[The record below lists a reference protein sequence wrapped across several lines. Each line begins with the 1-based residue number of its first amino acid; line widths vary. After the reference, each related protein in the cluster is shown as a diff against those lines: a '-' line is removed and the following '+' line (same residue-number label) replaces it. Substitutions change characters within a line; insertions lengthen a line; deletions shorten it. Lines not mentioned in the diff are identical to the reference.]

1 MKGFGDFFSEAR
13 TSQASE
19 KAKKLGLKGDGHG
32 AWYDRTGELIAKT
45 EKGDLHFYTKG
56 QRPGKDVPNP
66 AQPKAEPAPQIKAK
80 ATTVTG
86 KGVAA
91 AAPPEEQKSKGSGEE
106 EKSNRGSDAL
116 TLVFGRFNPPTT
128 GHKKLLDTAKGIS
141 GENDFRI
148 YPSRSHDPKKN
159 PLDPGTKIKFMK
171 KMFAD
176 YEDEIVNEKDMK
188 TIFDVLL
195 TAQEEGYKEVTIVV
209 GSDRLGEFKNLA
221 QKYNGDLYDFENISV
236 VPGGTR
242 DSDAEGVEGMSASKI
257 RKAVKD
263 DDRKAFERGIPS
275 SIGDDEINNLWN
287 ELKRSMGLDV
297 TTDEKK
303 GKTDKEKSAARY
315 QADEKG
321 KKASE
326 KRRDYASARSTAVD
340 DALKKHGSVSKHDKG
355 ETEVDKVLKK
365 GGKKKKKTAKESVE
379 MWEIAPS
386 FDYTS
391 LREKYYNKEIFK
403 RGDIVESMTTGLRGK
418 VTRRGANHLICVT
431 ENGIMFKSWIKDVSE
446 AYTEKKKDSIERLP
460 GKPNT
465 LVGTKGYLKYAEKMT
480 PGSAYGKEFIN
491 KYKAKK

>member
-13 TSQASE
+13 SSQASE
-19 KAKKLGLKGDGHG
+19 RAKKLGLKGDGHG
-32 AWYDRTGELIAKT
+32 AWYDRSGELIAKT

-66 AQPKAEPAPQIKAK
+66 AQPKAEPAPKIKAK

-86 KGVAA
+86 KQVAA
-91 AAPPEEQKSKGSGEE
+91 APEAEAQKSKGSGEE
-106 EKSNRGSDAL
+106 EKSKRGSDAL

-141 GENDFRI
+141 GDNDFRI

-176 YEDEIVNEKDMK
+176 YEEEIVNEKDMK
-188 TIFDVLL
+188 TIFDVLM

-221 QKYNGDLYDFENISV
+221 QKYNGDLYDFESISV

-275 SIGDDEINNLWN
+275 SLGDEEINNLWN
-287 ELKRSMGLDV
+287 ELKRSMGLEV
-297 TTDEKK
+297 TTDKK
-303 GKTDKEKSAARY
+303 D
-315 QADEKG
+315 
-321 KKASE
+321 
-326 KRRDYASARSTAVD
+326 
-340 DALKKHGSVSKHDKG
+340 
-355 ETEVDKVLKK
+355 
-365 GGKKKKKTAKESVE
+365 KKTAKESVE
-379 MWEIAPS
+379 LWQIAPS
-386 FDYTS
+386 FDYS
-391 LREKYYNKEIFK
+391 GLREKYYNKEIFK
-403 RGDIVESMTTGLRGK
+403 RGDLVESMTTGLRGK

-431 ENGIMFKSWIKDVSE
+431 ENGIMFKSWIKDVAE

-465 LVGTKGYLKYAEKMT
+465 LIGTKGYLKYAEKMT
-480 PGSAYGKEFIN
+480 PGSSYGKEFIN

>member
-19 KAKKLGLKGDGHG
+19 RAKKLGLKGDGHG
-32 AWYDRTGELIAKT
+32 GWYDRSGEFIAKT
-45 EKGDLHFYTKG
+45 EKGDLKFFTKG

-66 AQPKAEPAPQIKAK
+66 AQKKAEPAPQLKAK

-91 AAPPEEQKSKGSGEE
+91 AAPEAQKSKGAGEGEE
-106 EKSNRGSDAL
+106 EKTKRGSDAL

-176 YEDEIVNEKDMK
+176 YEEEIVNEKDMK
-188 TIFDVLL
+188 TIFDVLM
-195 TAQEEGYKEVTIVV
+195 TAQEEGYKEITIVV

-221 QKYNGDLYDFENISV
+221 TKYNGDLYDFESIAV

-263 DDRKAFERGIPS
+263 DDRKAFERGVPS
-275 SIGDDEINNLWN
+275 SLGKEEINNLWN
-287 ELKRSMGLDV
+287 ELKRSMGLEV
-297 TTDEKK
+297 TTD
-303 GKTDKEKSAARY
+303 
-315 QADEKG
+315 
-321 KKASE
+321 
-326 KRRDYASARSTAVD
+326 
-340 DALKKHGSVSKHDKG
+340 
-355 ETEVDKVLKK
+355 
-365 GGKKKKKTAKESVE
+365 KKTAKESVE
-379 MWEIAPS
+379 LWEIAPS
-386 FDYTS
+386 FDYS
-391 LREKYYNKEIFK
+391 GLREKYYNKEIFK
-403 RGDIVESMTTGLRGK
+403 RGDLVESLHTGLVGK

-431 ENGIMFKSWIKDVSE
+431 ESGIMFKSWIKDVSE
-446 AYTEKKKDSIERLP
+446 AYTEKKMEKIDRLP

-465 LVGTKGYLKYAEKMT
+465 LVGTGGYKKYVSKMT

>member
-32 AWYDRTGELIAKT
+32 GWYDRSGEFVAKT
-45 EKGDLHFYTKG
+45 EKGDLKFYTKG
-56 QRPGKDVPNP
+56 QKPGKDGPNP
-66 AQPKAEPAPQIKAK
+66 KQKAAEPAPKIKAK

-86 KGVAA
+86 KQVAA
-91 AAPPEEQKSKGSGEE
+91 APEAEAQKSKGSGEE
-106 EKSNRGSDAL
+106 EKTKRGSDAL

-171 KMFAD
+171 QMFAD
-176 YEDEIVNEKDMK
+176 YEEEIVNEKDMK

-221 QKYNGDLYDFENISV
+221 TKYNGDLYNFDSIAV

-275 SIGDDEINNLWN
+275 SLGKEEINNLWN
-287 ELKRSMGLDV
+287 ELKRSMGMSV
-297 TTDEKK
+297 TTDKK
-303 GKTDKEKSAARY
+303 D
-315 QADEKG
+315 
-321 KKASE
+321 
-326 KRRDYASARSTAVD
+326 
-340 DALKKHGSVSKHDKG
+340 
-355 ETEVDKVLKK
+355 
-365 GGKKKKKTAKESVE
+365 KKTAKESVE
-379 MWEIAPS
+379 LWQIAPS
-386 FDYTS
+386 FDYS
-391 LREKYYNKEIFK
+391 GLREKYYNKEIFK
-403 RGDIVESMTTGLRGK
+403 RGDLVESMTTGLRGT

-431 ENGIMFKSWIKDVSE
+431 ENGIMFKSWIKDVAE
-446 AYTEKKKDSIERLP
+446 AYTEKKKESIERLP

-465 LVGTKGYLKYAEKMT
+465 LVGTGGYKKFAEKMT
-480 PGSAYGKEFIN
+480 PGSSYGKEFIN

>member
-1 MKGFGDFFSEAR
+1 MKGFGDFFKEAR

-32 AWYDRTGELIAKT
+32 GWYDRSGEFIAKT
-45 EKGDLHFYTKG
+45 EKGDLKFYTKG

-66 AQPKAEPAPQIKAK
+66 AKPKAEPAPQIKAK

-86 KGVAA
+86 KSVAA
-91 AAPPEEQKSKGSGEE
+91 AAPPEEQKAGAKGEE
-106 EKSNRGSDAL
+106 EKSKRGSDAL

-171 KMFAD
+171 QMFAD

-188 TIFDVLL
+188 TIFDVLM
-195 TAQEEGYKEVTIVV
+195 TAQEEGYKEITIVV

-221 QKYNGDLYDFENISV
+221 TKYNGDLYDFESIAV

-263 DDRKAFERGIPS
+263 DDRKAFERGVPS
-275 SIGDDEINNLWN
+275 SLGDEEINNLWN
-287 ELKRSMGLDV
+287 ELKRSMGLEV
-297 TTDEKK
+297 TTDKK
-303 GKTDKEKSAARY
+303 D
-315 QADEKG
+315 
-321 KKASE
+321 
-326 KRRDYASARSTAVD
+326 
-340 DALKKHGSVSKHDKG
+340 
-355 ETEVDKVLKK
+355 
-365 GGKKKKKTAKESVE
+365 KKKVKESVE

-386 FDYTS
+386 FDYSS

-403 RGDIVESMTTGLRGK
+403 RGDLVESLHTGLVGK

-431 ENGIMFKSWIKDVSE
+431 ESGIMFKSWIKDVSE
-446 AYTEKKKDSIERLP
+446 AYTEKKKESIERVP

-465 LVGTKGYLKYAEKMT
+465 LIGTGGYKKFAEKMT
-480 PGSAYGKEFIN
+480 PGSSYGKEFIN

>member
-1 MKGFGDFFSEAR
+1 MKGFGDFFKEAR

-19 KAKKLGLKGDGHG
+19 RAKKLGLKGDGHG
-32 AWYDRTGELIAKT
+32 GWYDRSGEFIAKT
-45 EKGDLHFYTKG
+45 EKGDLKFYTKG
-56 QRPGKDVPNP
+56 QKPGKDVPNP
-66 AQPKAEPAPQIKAK
+66 AQKKAEPAPQLKAK

-91 AAPPEEQKSKGSGEE
+91 AAPEAQKSKGSGEGEE
-106 EKSNRGSDAL
+106 EKTKRGSDAL

-141 GENDFRI
+141 GDNDFRI

-171 KMFAD
+171 QMFAD

-195 TAQEEGYKEVTIVV
+195 TAEEEGYKEVTIVV

-221 QKYNGDLYDFENISV
+221 TKYNGELYNFDTISV

-242 DSDAEGVEGMSASKI
+242 DSDADDVSGMSASKL

-263 DDRKAFERGIPS
+263 DDRKAFERGMPS
-275 SIGDDEINNLWN
+275 KFDKAAVNNLWN
-287 ELKRSMGLDV
+287 ELKKSMGLSV
-297 TTDEKK
+297 TTD
-303 GKTDKEKSAARY
+303 T
-315 QADEKG
+315 
-321 KKASE
+321 
-326 KRRDYASARSTAVD
+326 
-340 DALKKHGSVSKHDKG
+340 
-355 ETEVDKVLKK
+355 
-365 GGKKKKKTAKESVE
+365 KESLE
-379 MWEIAPS
+379 LWQIAPS
-386 FDYTS
+386 FDYS
-391 LREKYYNKEIFK
+391 GLREKYYNKEIFK

-431 ENGIMFKSWIKDVSE
+431 ESGIMFKSWIKDVAE
-446 AYTEKKKDSIERLP
+446 AYTEKKKESIERLP

-465 LVGTKGYLKYAEKMT
+465 LVGTGGYKKFAEKMT
-480 PGSAYGKEFIN
+480 TGSSYGKEFIN

>member
-1 MKGFGDFFSEAR
+1 MKGFGDFFKEAR

-32 AWYDRTGELIAKT
+32 GWYDRSGEFVAKT
-45 EKGDLHFYTKG
+45 EKGDLKFYTKG
-56 QRPGKDVPNP
+56 QRPGKDVPNAKQP
-66 AQPKAEPAPQIKAK
+66 QAQPAPQIKAK

-86 KGVAA
+86 KQVAA
-91 AAPPEEQKSKGSGEE
+91 APEVEAQKSKGSGEE
-106 EKSNRGSDAL
+106 QKTKRGSDAL

-141 GENDFRI
+141 GDNDFRI

-176 YEDEIVNEKDMK
+176 YEEEIVNEKDMK
-188 TIFDVLL
+188 TIFDVLM

-221 QKYNGDLYDFENISV
+221 TKYNGELYDFESIAV

-257 RKAVKD
+257 RKSVKD

-275 SIGDDEINNLWN
+275 SLGKEEINNLWN
-287 ELKRSMGLDV
+287 ELKRSMGLEV
-297 TTDEKK
+297 TTDKK
-303 GKTDKEKSAARY
+303 D
-315 QADEKG
+315 
-321 KKASE
+321 
-326 KRRDYASARSTAVD
+326 
-340 DALKKHGSVSKHDKG
+340 
-355 ETEVDKVLKK
+355 
-365 GGKKKKKTAKESVE
+365 KKTAKESLE
-379 MWEIAPS
+379 LWQIAPS
-386 FDYTS
+386 FDYS
-391 LREKYYNKEIFK
+391 ALREKYYNKEIFK
-403 RGDIVESMTTGLRGK
+403 RGDLVESLHTGLVGK

-431 ENGIMFKSWIKDVSE
+431 ESGIMFKSWIKDVSE
-446 AYTEKKKDSIERLP
+446 AYTEKKMERIDRLP

-465 LVGTKGYLKYAEKMT
+465 LVGTGGYKKYAEKMT
-480 PGSAYGKEFIN
+480 PGSSYGKEFIN

>member
-32 AWYDRTGELIAKT
+32 GWYDRSGEFIAKT
-45 EKGDLHFYTKG
+45 EKGDLKFYTKG
-56 QRPGKDVPNP
+56 QKPGKDVPNP
-66 AQPKAEPAPQIKAK
+66 AQAKAQPAPQVKAK

-86 KGVAA
+86 KQVAA
-91 AAPPEEQKSKGSGEE
+91 APEVEAQKSKGSGEE
-106 EKSNRGSDAL
+106 EKTKRGSDAL

-171 KMFAD
+171 QMFAD

-188 TIFDVLL
+188 TIFDVLM

-221 QKYNGDLYDFENISV
+221 TKYNGDLYDFESIAV

-275 SIGDDEINNLWN
+275 SLGDDEINNLWN

-297 TTDEKK
+297 TTEKK
-303 GKTDKEKSAARY
+303 D
-315 QADEKG
+315 
-321 KKASE
+321 
-326 KRRDYASARSTAVD
+326 
-340 DALKKHGSVSKHDKG
+340 
-355 ETEVDKVLKK
+355 
-365 GGKKKKKTAKESVE
+365 KKTAKESVE

-386 FDYTS
+386 FDYS
-391 LREKYYNKEIFK
+391 GLREKYYNKEIFK
-403 RGDIVESMTTGLRGK
+403 RGDVVESMTTGLSGK

-480 PGSAYGKEFIN
+480 PGSSYGKEFIN

>member
-1 MKGFGDFFSEAR
+1 MKGFGDFFKEAR

-32 AWYDRTGELIAKT
+32 GWYDRTGEFIAKT
-45 EKGDLHFYTKG
+45 EKGDLKFYTKG
-56 QRPGKDVPNP
+56 QKPGKDVPNP
-66 AQPKAEPAPQIKAK
+66 AKPKAEPAPQIKAK

-86 KGVAA
+86 KQVAA
-91 AAPPEEQKSKGSGEE
+91 APEVEAQKSKGSGEE
-106 EKSNRGSDAL
+106 EKSKRGSDAL

-141 GENDFRI
+141 GDNDFRI

-176 YEDEIVNEKDMK
+176 YEEEIVNEKDMR
-188 TIFDVLL
+188 TIFDVLV
-195 TAQEEGYKEVTIVV
+195 TAQEEGYKEITIVV

-221 QKYNGDLYDFENISV
+221 TKYNGDLYNFDSIAV

-263 DDRKAFERGIPS
+263 DDRKAFERGVPS
-275 SIGDDEINNLWN
+275 SLGDDEINNLWN
-287 ELKRSMGLDV
+287 ELKRSMGLEV
-297 TTDEKK
+297 TTEKK
-303 GKTDKEKSAARY
+303 D
-315 QADEKG
+315 
-321 KKASE
+321 
-326 KRRDYASARSTAVD
+326 
-340 DALKKHGSVSKHDKG
+340 
-355 ETEVDKVLKK
+355 
-365 GGKKKKKTAKESVE
+365 KKTAKESVE

-386 FDYTS
+386 FDYS
-391 LREKYYNKEIFK
+391 ALREKYYKKEIFK
-403 RGDIVESMTTGLRGK
+403 RGDLVESLHTGLVGK

-431 ENGIMFKSWIKDVSE
+431 ESGIMFKSWIKDVTE
-446 AYTEKKKDSIERLP
+446 AYTEKKMERIDRLP

-465 LVGTKGYLKYAEKMT
+465 LVGTGGYKKFVEKMT
-480 PGSAYGKEFIN
+480 PGSSYGKEFIN

>member
-1 MKGFGDFFSEAR
+1 MKGFGDFFKEAR

-19 KAKKLGLKGDGHG
+19 RAKKLGLKGDGHG
-32 AWYDRTGELIAKT
+32 AWYDRSGELIAKT
-45 EKGDLHFYTKG
+45 EKGDLKFYTKG

-66 AQPKAEPAPQIKAK
+66 AKPKAEPAPQIKAK

-86 KGVAA
+86 KQVAA
-91 AAPPEEQKSKGSGEE
+91 APEVEAQKSKGSGEE
-106 EKSNRGSDAL
+106 EKTKRGSDAL

-176 YEDEIVNEKDMK
+176 YEEEIVNEKDMR

-195 TAQEEGYKEVTIVV
+195 TAQEEGYKEITIVV

-221 QKYNGDLYDFENISV
+221 TKYNGDLYNFDSIAV

-287 ELKRSMGLDV
+287 ELKRSMGLEV
-297 TTDEKK
+297 TTEKK
-303 GKTDKEKSAARY
+303 D
-315 QADEKG
+315 
-321 KKASE
+321 
-326 KRRDYASARSTAVD
+326 
-340 DALKKHGSVSKHDKG
+340 
-355 ETEVDKVLKK
+355 
-365 GGKKKKKTAKESVE
+365 KKKVKESVE

-386 FDYTS
+386 FDYS
-391 LREKYYNKEIFK
+391 ALREKYYNKEIFK
-403 RGDIVESMTTGLRGK
+403 RGDLVESLHTGLVGK

-431 ENGIMFKSWIKDVSE
+431 ESGIMFKSWIKDVSE
-446 AYTEKKKDSIERLP
+446 AYTEKKMERIDRLP

-465 LVGTKGYLKYAEKMT
+465 LVGTGGYKKFAEKMT
-480 PGSAYGKEFIN
+480 PGSSYGKEFIN

>member
-1 MKGFGDFFSEAR
+1 MKGFGDFFKEAR

-32 AWYDRTGELIAKT
+32 GWYDRSGEFIAKT
-45 EKGDLHFYTKG
+45 EKGDLKFYTKG
-56 QRPGKDVPNP
+56 QKPGKDVPNP
-66 AQPKAEPAPQIKAK
+66 AQKKAEPAPQIKAK

-86 KGVAA
+86 KSVAA
-91 AAPPEEQKSKGSGEE
+91 AAPPEEQKAGAKGEE
-106 EKSNRGSDAL
+106 EKSKRGSDAL

-176 YEDEIVNEKDMK
+176 YEEEIVNEKDMK
-188 TIFDVLL
+188 TIFDVLM
-195 TAQEEGYKEVTIVV
+195 TAQEEGYKEITIVV

-221 QKYNGDLYDFENISV
+221 TKYNGDLYDFESIAV

-263 DDRKAFERGIPS
+263 DDRKAFARGVPS
-275 SIGDDEINNLWN
+275 SLGDDEINNLWN

-297 TTDEKK
+297 TTEKK
-303 GKTDKEKSAARY
+303 D
-315 QADEKG
+315 
-321 KKASE
+321 
-326 KRRDYASARSTAVD
+326 
-340 DALKKHGSVSKHDKG
+340 
-355 ETEVDKVLKK
+355 
-365 GGKKKKKTAKESVE
+365 KKTAKESVE

-386 FDYTS
+386 FDYS
-391 LREKYYNKEIFK
+391 GLREKYYKKEIFK
-403 RGDIVESMTTGLRGK
+403 RGDVVESMTTGLRGK

-431 ENGIMFKSWIKDVSE
+431 DDGIMFKSWIKDVSE
-446 AYTEKKKDSIERLP
+446 AYTEKKMETIDRLP

-465 LVGTKGYLKYAEKMT
+465 LVGTGGYKKYVEKMT
-480 PGSAYGKEFIN
+480 PGSSYGKEFIN

>member
-1 MKGFGDFFSEAR
+1 MKGFGDFFKEAR

-32 AWYDRTGELIAKT
+32 GWYDRSGEFVAKT
-45 EKGDLHFYTKG
+45 EKGDLKFYTKG
-56 QRPGKDVPNP
+56 QRPGKDVPNAKQP
-66 AQPKAEPAPQIKAK
+66 QAQPAPQIKAK

-86 KGVAA
+86 KQVAA
-91 AAPPEEQKSKGSGEE
+91 APEVEAQKSKGSGEE
-106 EKSNRGSDAL
+106 QKTKRGSDAL

-141 GENDFRI
+141 GDNDFRI

-176 YEDEIVNEKDMK
+176 YEEEIVNEKDMK
-188 TIFDVLL
+188 TIFDVLM

-221 QKYNGDLYDFENISV
+221 TKYNGELYDFESIAV

-242 DSDAEGVEGMSASKI
+242 DSDSDDVSGMSASKL

-263 DDRKAFERGIPS
+263 DDRKAFERGMPAKF
-275 SIGDDEINNLWN
+275 DKAEVNNLWN
-287 ELKRSMGLDV
+287 ELKKSMGLEV
-297 TTDEKK
+297 TTDKK
-303 GKTDKEKSAARY
+303 D
-315 QADEKG
+315 
-321 KKASE
+321 
-326 KRRDYASARSTAVD
+326 
-340 DALKKHGSVSKHDKG
+340 
-355 ETEVDKVLKK
+355 
-365 GGKKKKKTAKESVE
+365 KKTAKESLE
-379 MWEIAPS
+379 LWQIAPS
-386 FDYTS
+386 FDYSS

-403 RGDIVESMTTGLRGK
+403 RGDLVESLHTGLVGK

-431 ENGIMFKSWIKDVSE
+431 ESGIMFKSWIKDVSE
-446 AYTEKKKDSIERLP
+446 AYTEKKKESIERLP

-465 LVGTKGYLKYAEKMT
+465 LVGTGGYKKFAEKMT
-480 PGSAYGKEFIN
+480 PGSSYGKEFIN

>member
-32 AWYDRTGELIAKT
+32 GWYDRSGEFIAKT
-45 EKGDLHFYTKG
+45 EKGDLKFYTKG
-56 QRPGKDVPNP
+56 QKPGKDVPNP
-66 AQPKAEPAPQIKAK
+66 AKPQAQPVPQVKAK

-91 AAPPEEQKSKGSGEE
+91 APPPEAQKSKGTGEE
-106 EKSNRGSDAL
+106 EKIKRGSDAL

-141 GENDFRI
+141 GDNDFRI

-171 KMFAD
+171 QMFAD
-176 YEDEIVNEKDMK
+176 YEEEIVNEKDMK

-221 QKYNGDLYDFENISV
+221 QKYNGDLYDFESISV

-275 SIGDDEINNLWN
+275 SIGDEEINNLWN

-297 TTDEKK
+297 TTEKK
-303 GKTDKEKSAARY
+303 D
-315 QADEKG
+315 
-321 KKASE
+321 
-326 KRRDYASARSTAVD
+326 
-340 DALKKHGSVSKHDKG
+340 
-355 ETEVDKVLKK
+355 
-365 GGKKKKKTAKESVE
+365 KKTAKESLE
-379 MWEIAPS
+379 LWQIAPS
-386 FDYTS
+386 FDYS
-391 LREKYYNKEIFK
+391 GLREKYYNKEIFK
-403 RGDIVESMTTGLRGK
+403 RGDLVESMTTGLRGK

-431 ENGIMFKSWIKDVSE
+431 ENGMMFKSWIKDVAE
-446 AYTEKKKDSIERLP
+446 AYTEKKKESIERLP

-465 LVGTKGYLKYAEKMT
+465 LVGTGGYKKYAAKMT
-480 PGSAYGKEFIN
+480 PGSSYGKEFIN

>member
-1 MKGFGDFFSEAR
+1 MKGFSDFFSEAR

-32 AWYDRTGELIAKT
+32 SWYDRSGEFVAKT
-45 EKGDLHFYTKG
+45 EKGDLKFYTKG
-56 QRPGKDVPNP
+56 QRPGKDVPNAKQP
-66 AQPKAEPAPQIKAK
+66 QAQPAPQIKAK

-86 KGVAA
+86 KQVAA
-91 AAPPEEQKSKGSGEE
+91 APEVEAQKSKGSGEE
-106 EKSNRGSDAL
+106 QKTKRGSDAL

-141 GENDFRI
+141 GDNDFRI

-176 YEDEIVNEKDMK
+176 YEEEIVNEKDMK
-188 TIFDVLL
+188 TIFDVLM

-221 QKYNGDLYDFENISV
+221 TKYNGELYDFESIAV

-257 RKAVKD
+257 RKSVKD

-275 SIGDDEINNLWN
+275 SLGKEEINNLWN
-287 ELKRSMGLDV
+287 ELKRSMGLEV
-297 TTDEKK
+297 TTDKK
-303 GKTDKEKSAARY
+303 D
-315 QADEKG
+315 
-321 KKASE
+321 
-326 KRRDYASARSTAVD
+326 
-340 DALKKHGSVSKHDKG
+340 
-355 ETEVDKVLKK
+355 
-365 GGKKKKKTAKESVE
+365 KKTAKESLE
-379 MWEIAPS
+379 LWQIAPS
-386 FDYTS
+386 FDYS
-391 LREKYYNKEIFK
+391 ALREKYYNKEIFK
-403 RGDIVESMTTGLRGK
+403 RGDLVESLHTGLVGK

-431 ENGIMFKSWIKDVSE
+431 ESGIMFKSWIKDVSE
-446 AYTEKKKDSIERLP
+446 AYTEKKKESIERVP

-465 LVGTKGYLKYAEKMT
+465 LVGTGGYKKYAEKMT
-480 PGSAYGKEFIN
+480 PGSSYGKEFIN

>member
-32 AWYDRTGELIAKT
+32 GWYDRSGEFVAKT
-45 EKGDLHFYTKG
+45 EKGDLKFYTKG
-56 QRPGKDVPNP
+56 QRPGKDVPNAKQP
-66 AQPKAEPAPQIKAK
+66 QAQAAPQIKAK

-86 KGVAA
+86 KQVAA
-91 AAPPEEQKSKGSGEE
+91 APEVEAQKSKGSGEE
-106 EKSNRGSDAL
+106 EKTKRGSDAL

-141 GENDFRI
+141 GDNDFRI

-171 KMFAD
+171 QMFAD
-176 YEDEIVNEKDMK
+176 YEEEIVNEKDMK
-188 TIFDVLL
+188 TIFDVLM

-221 QKYNGDLYDFENISV
+221 TKYNGDLYDFESIAV

-242 DSDAEGVEGMSASKI
+242 DSDADDVTGMSASKI

-263 DDRKAFERGIPS
+263 DDRKAFERGVPS
-275 SIGDDEINNLWN
+275 SLPKEEINNLWN
-287 ELKRSMGLDV
+287 ELKRSMGLEV
-297 TTDEKK
+297 TTEKK
-303 GKTDKEKSAARY
+303 D
-315 QADEKG
+315 
-321 KKASE
+321 
-326 KRRDYASARSTAVD
+326 
-340 DALKKHGSVSKHDKG
+340 
-355 ETEVDKVLKK
+355 
-365 GGKKKKKTAKESVE
+365 KKTTKESFE

-386 FDYTS
+386 FDYSS

-403 RGDIVESMTTGLRGK
+403 RGDLVESLHTGLVGK

-431 ENGIMFKSWIKDVSE
+431 ESGIMFKSWIKDVSE

-465 LVGTKGYLKYAEKMT
+465 LIGTKGYLKYAEKMT
-480 PGSAYGKEFIN
+480 PGSSYGKEFIN

>member
-19 KAKKLGLKGDGHG
+19 RAKKLGLKGDGHG
-32 AWYDRTGELIAKT
+32 AWYDRSGEFVAKT
-45 EKGDLHFYTKG
+45 EKGDLKFYTKG
-56 QRPGKDVPNP
+56 QKPGKDVPNP
-66 AQPKAEPAPQIKAK
+66 RQKAAEPAPKIKAK

-86 KGVAA
+86 KQVAA
-91 AAPPEEQKSKGSGEE
+91 APEVEAQKSKGSGEE
-106 EKSNRGSDAL
+106 EKTKRGSDAL

-141 GENDFRI
+141 GDNDFRI

-171 KMFAD
+171 QMFAD
-176 YEDEIVNEKDMK
+176 YEEEIVNEKDMK
-188 TIFDVLL
+188 TIFDVLM

-209 GSDRLGEFKNLA
+209 GSDRLGEFKSLA
-221 QKYNGDLYDFENISV
+221 TKYNGDLYDFESIAV

-242 DSDAEGVEGMSASKI
+242 DSDADDVTGMSASKI

-263 DDRKAFERGIPS
+263 DDRKAFERGVPS
-275 SIGDDEINNLWN
+275 SLPKEEINNLWN
-287 ELKRSMGLDV
+287 ELKRSMGLEV
-297 TTDEKK
+297 TTEKK
-303 GKTDKEKSAARY
+303 D
-315 QADEKG
+315 
-321 KKASE
+321 
-326 KRRDYASARSTAVD
+326 
-340 DALKKHGSVSKHDKG
+340 
-355 ETEVDKVLKK
+355 
-365 GGKKKKKTAKESVE
+365 KKTAKESFE

-386 FDYTS
+386 FDYSS

-403 RGDIVESMTTGLRGK
+403 RGDLVESLHTGLVGK

-431 ENGIMFKSWIKDVSE
+431 ESGIMFKSWIKDVSE

-465 LVGTKGYLKYAEKMT
+465 LIGTKGYLKYAEKMT
-480 PGSAYGKEFIN
+480 PGSSLSLIHI
-491 KYKAKK
+491 

>member
-1 MKGFGDFFSEAR
+1 MKGFGDFFKEAR

-32 AWYDRTGELIAKT
+32 GWYDRSGEFIAKT
-45 EKGDLHFYTKG
+45 EKGDLKFYTKG
-56 QRPGKDVPNP
+56 QKPGKDVPNP
-66 AQPKAEPAPQIKAK
+66 KQAAAQPAPQIKAK

-86 KGVAA
+86 KGVSAA
-91 AAPPEEQKSKGSGEE
+91 AEPEAQKAKGSDEEQKTK
-106 EKSNRGSDAL
+106 RGSDAL

-141 GENDFRI
+141 GDNDFRI

-171 KMFAD
+171 QMFAD

-188 TIFDVLL
+188 TIFDVLM

-221 QKYNGDLYDFENISV
+221 TKYNGDLYNFDSIAV

-242 DSDAEGVEGMSASKI
+242 DSDADDVSGMSASKL

-263 DDRKAFERGIPS
+263 DDRKAFERGMPS
-275 SIGDDEINNLWN
+275 KFDKSEVNNLWN
-287 ELKRSMGLDV
+287 ELKKSMGLSV
-297 TTDEKK
+297 TKDT
-303 GKTDKEKSAARY
+303 
-315 QADEKG
+315 
-321 KKASE
+321 
-326 KRRDYASARSTAVD
+326 
-340 DALKKHGSVSKHDKG
+340 
-355 ETEVDKVLKK
+355 
-365 GGKKKKKTAKESVE
+365 KESVE

-386 FDYTS
+386 FDYSS

-403 RGDIVESMTTGLRGK
+403 RGDLVDSLHTGLVGK

-431 ENGIMFKSWIKDVSE
+431 ESGIMFKSWIKDVSE
-446 AYTEKKKDSIERLP
+446 AYTEKKMERIDRLP
-460 GKPNT
+460 NKPNT
-465 LVGTKGYLKYAEKMT
+465 LVGTGGYKKYAEKMT
-480 PGSAYGKEFIN
+480 PGSSYGKEFIN